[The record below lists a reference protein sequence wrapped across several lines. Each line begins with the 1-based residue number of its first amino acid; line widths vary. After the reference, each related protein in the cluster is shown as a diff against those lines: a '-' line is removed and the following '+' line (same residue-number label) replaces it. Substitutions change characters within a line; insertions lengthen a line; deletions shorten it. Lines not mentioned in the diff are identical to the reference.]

1 VRIRRWL
8 GVWLLILL
16 PASLPVWAQSQP
28 DEHPFDGRGGVG
40 GFRFGMSRAEVRM
53 VSDCQPYIIVAR
65 TGGLEC
71 PNYMFEGR
79 KMNISF
85 IFGDEG
91 LRRIQLWFYEGESE
105 SEAREAVGRVI
116 EYLERG
122 AGGVHMPALPGKTV
136 TPDGIIAV
144 LNRSSLQPGYFT
156 QVELS
161 TAPGSQPEVWF
172 SRVARHQFG
181 YAVMLFADPLRIAP
195 GMTP

>member
-1 VRIRRWL
+1 
-8 GVWLLILL
+8 VWLLILL
-16 PASLPVWAQSQP
+16 PASLTVWAQSQP
-28 DEHPFDGRGGVG
+28 DEHPFVERGGVG

-53 VSDCQPYIIVAR
+53 VGDCQPYTFVAR

-71 PNYMFEGR
+71 PNYLFEGR

-116 EYLERG
+116 EYLERV
-122 AGGVHMPALPGKTV
+122 AGDVHMPALLGNTV
-136 TPDGIIAV
+136 TPDEIIGV
-144 LNRSSLQPGYFT
+144 LNRSSFQPGYFT
-156 QVELS
+156 QFELS

-181 YAVMLFADPLRIAP
+181 YAVMLFADPLRSAP